1 MYFLILSSKISCVG
15 RSFEFFVRGKILF
28 FSMEISTCCREE
40 GFNKRFQRIPSFFYI
55 YNNLGGE
62 KDGNIIL
69 CPS

>member
-1 MYFLILSSKISCVG
+1 MYFLILSSKISCVS

-40 GFNKRFQRIPSFFYI
+40 GFNKRFQGILFFFLD
-55 YNNLGGE
+55 NLGGE

-69 CPS
+69 CLS

>member
-40 GFNKRFQRIPSFFYI
+40 GFNKRFQGILFFFF
-55 YNNLGGE
+55 G
-62 KDGNIIL
+62 
-69 CPS
+69 

>member
-40 GFNKRFQRIPSFFYI
+40 GFNKRFQEILFFFLD
-55 YNNLGGE
+55 NLGGE